1 LERDFDIEMCCIDD
15 DYRKN
20 AGLAGIFDFSTG
32 CAMIVLVYFFMAG
45 IPNFESEYVNLILY
59 LDAG

>member
-1 LERDFDIEMCCIDD
+1 MCCIDD